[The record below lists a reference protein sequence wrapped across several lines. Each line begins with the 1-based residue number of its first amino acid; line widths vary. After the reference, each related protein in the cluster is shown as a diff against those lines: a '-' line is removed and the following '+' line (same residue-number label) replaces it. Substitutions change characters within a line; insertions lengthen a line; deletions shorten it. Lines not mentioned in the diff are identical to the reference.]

1 LRKKYFRFP
10 QFGVFIPYGKIGKAN
25 LRIGGNMAFGIDSDK
40 VFCTV
45 DVILGSVTTTGFEP
59 FSGKV
64 IGTGFDASRCNT

>member
-1 LRKKYFRFP
+1 
-10 QFGVFIPYGKIGKAN
+10 
-25 LRIGGNMAFGIDSDK
+25 MAFGIDSDK

-64 IGTGFDASRCNT
+64 IGTGFDASRCNTWGFFGVDTVFDLGEKYNFIWYS